1 MKKIKWTYISKNSKG
16 KLQEEDLDKA
26 LKQRNSVN
34 FVCSKTDGISSV
46 KNRFLTKKKSLPPLL
61 QLLLTTNIYTKKE
74 NLFTTTDKKLLKKQA
89 KIQPRGS
96 ICGSKNSGGFL

>member
-16 KLQEEDLDKA
+16 RLQEEDLDKA
-26 LKQRNSVN
+26 LK
-34 FVCSKTDGISSV
+34 
-46 KNRFLTKKKSLPPLL
+46 KKKSLPPLL

-74 NLFTTTDKKLLKKQA
+74 NLFTTTDKKLLKKQV

-96 ICGSKNSGGFL
+96 ICGNKNSGGVL